1 LVVFSDGW
9 DPKTSNPG
17 YGGRAIARDLVHYG
31 KVVESD
37 EALGTHG
44 TPIKGWL
51 WNPSKVWLEAE
62 MPLDLH
68 LSQEELDKIR
78 AKEKASKLEPGE
90 TLKWEQRLATSV
102 AENRV
107 PAPSNFAQVAV
118 ELAQRDRGDLLSA
131 VWVNDVEPAKPERKL
146 PRKVVVDRGPLVVPL
161 VKKRILR
168 KGFR

>member
-1 LVVFSDGW
+1 MPSIGSFPANCGACSITGLAGATVVDFLKAYKACYAGHSFQPGLVVFSDGW
-9 DPKTSNPG
+9 DPKTSDPG
-17 YGGRAIARDLVHYG
+17 HGGRAIARDLVHYG

-51 WNPSKVWLEAE
+51 WNPSKVWLEAG

-102 AENRV
+102 A
-107 PAPSNFAQVAV
+107 
-118 ELAQRDRGDLLSA
+118 
-131 VWVNDVEPAKPERKL
+131 
-146 PRKVVVDRGPLVVPL
+146 DRGPLVVPL